1 MSYSRRC
8 TLEEVIEAYGDT
20 VSECDCA
27 RAFITLEKMEIKGT
41 FFEQMYF
48 IRVLLNNIGYQIP
61 FRVGGFRRIKK

>member
-8 TLEEVIEAYGDT
+8 TLAEVIENYGDY
-20 VSECDCA
+20 VPDNDCA

-48 IRVLLNNIGYQIP
+48 IRRLLNANGYQIP
-61 FRVGGFRRIKK
+61 FRVGGYRRAK